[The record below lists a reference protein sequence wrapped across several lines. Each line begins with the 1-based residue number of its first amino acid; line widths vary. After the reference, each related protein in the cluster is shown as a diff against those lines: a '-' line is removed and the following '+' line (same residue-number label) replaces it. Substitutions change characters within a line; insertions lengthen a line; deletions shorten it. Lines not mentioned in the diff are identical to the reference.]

1 MLSSRLRRRFAIF
14 GIALF
19 AAVQVPPH
27 SSGQNLANAS
37 RAASFQDA
45 MMQQVSRKAGFI
57 FSGTVLSVERVASGA
72 GVGIDTVR
80 VIFSVQQGIRGVTT
94 GKTFTLQEWAGLWS
108 NAGSRFRRGERVF
121 LFLYPRSK
129 LGLTSVVGGT
139 FGRFD
144 LDSAWRIAGTNQ
156 KPETLVGEP
165 QQPRGLRPRPR
176 GRASSREIGKK
187 IRLYTE

>member
-45 MMQQVSRKAGFI
+45 MMQQGSRKAGFI

-72 GVGIDTVR
+72 GVGIDTMEVNFLEKQGVR
-80 VIFSVQQGIRGVTT
+80 GCAT
-94 GKTFTLQEWAGLWS
+94 GKNVTLPKWGGIWAHGGGRIR
-108 NAGSRFRRGERVF
+108 AGARVF
-121 LFLYPRSK
+121 LFLYP
-129 LGLTSVVGGT
+129 
-139 FGRFD
+139 
-144 LDSAWRIAGTNQ
+144 
-156 KPETLVGEP
+156 
-165 QQPRGLRPRPR
+165 
-176 GRASSREIGKK
+176 
-187 IRLYTE
+187 